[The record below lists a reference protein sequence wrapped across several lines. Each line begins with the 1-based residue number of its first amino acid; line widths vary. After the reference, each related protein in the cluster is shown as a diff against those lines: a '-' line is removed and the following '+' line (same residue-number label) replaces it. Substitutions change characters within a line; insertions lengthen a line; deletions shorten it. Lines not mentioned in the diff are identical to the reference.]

1 MKGEETLK
9 FLPSPF
15 TQPEVL
21 PQKSNLSQELRR
33 GHTHCYSF
41 KIHRAG
47 THLLPAS
54 TAGLP
59 TTSFTKS
66 ATWSLHN
73 NASYSMSA
81 FSDHPNPRRSM
92 AYTVWVLASS
102 GILYLFT
109 SKKVIQR
116 NHKNDFLLHSKQKY
130 KKNTSLPWTSAIFTS
145 FENFTHVFTFILWRG
160 EIPRSNI
167 PNTWKTERSLSR
179 YCLTFFSHTSN
190 GKLMPQSHE
199 WVLSVVPD
207 LAPHS
212 APCVHA
218 MSRSCSHLAWRA
230 TCLALLA
237 WKHIQTQ
244 LSCSQTLH
252 KPSRMKIKKHTACSK
267 TLQNPAQWAWNTYIT
282 YIHTA
287 CLFTHFGQK
296 TEHNVW
302 SKCLQTDFMSSKTD
316 IEASTSKP

>member
-1 MKGEETLK
+1 
-9 FLPSPF
+9 
-15 TQPEVL
+15 
-21 PQKSNLSQELRR
+21 
-33 GHTHCYSF
+33 
-41 KIHRAG
+41 
-47 THLLPAS
+47 
-54 TAGLP
+54 
-59 TTSFTKS
+59 
-66 ATWSLHN
+66 
-73 NASYSMSA
+73 
-81 FSDHPNPRRSM
+81 
-92 AYTVWVLASS
+92 
-102 GILYLFT
+102 
-109 SKKVIQR
+109 
-116 NHKNDFLLHSKQKY
+116 
-130 KKNTSLPWTSAIFTS
+130 
-145 FENFTHVFTFILWRG
+145 
-160 EIPRSNI
+160 
-167 PNTWKTERSLSR
+167 
-179 YCLTFFSHTSN
+179 
-190 GKLMPQSHE
+190 MPQSHE